1 MNYCVLLS
9 QFDEPANVV
18 PCTIDDVLETCYT
31 LIGCERVQLVPAY
44 PDRLPKGYDILC
56 DENIHGKTLLINPL
70 ASWIYGTD
78 KHGAGI
84 FGNAVILKVVNN
96 EDDEGDLAFMTE
108 EEANALAE
116 DLNRDLNDKTH
127 RITVGVMTA
136 RMKD

>member
-31 LIGCERVQLVPAY
+31 LIGCKTVQLIPAY
-44 PDRLPKGYDILC
+44 PDRIQKGYDVLC
-56 DENIHGKTLLINPL
+56 DENIHGKTLFINPL

-78 KHGAGI
+78 KHGTGI

-116 DLNRDLNDKTH
+116 DLNLDLNDKTH

>member
-1 MNYCVLLS
+1 MNYCVLLN
-9 QFDEPANVV
+9 QMGGPASEI
-18 PCTIDDVLETCYT
+18 PCTIDDVLETCYA

-56 DENIHGKTLLINPL
+56 DENTHGKTLLINPL

-78 KHGAGI
+78 EHGAGV

-108 EEANALAE
+108 EEAKALAE
-116 DLNRDLNDKTH
+116 ELN
-127 RITVGVMTA
+127 
-136 RMKD
+136 KDYDRKYDIVCRKAFFALLKD

>member
-9 QFDEPANVV
+9 QTDEPAKIV
-18 PCTIDDVLETCYT
+18 PCATDEILETCYQ
-31 LIGCERVQLVPAY
+31 LIGCKTVQLIPAY
-44 PDRLPKGYDILC
+44 PDRLSKGYDVLC
-56 DENIHGKTLLINPL
+56 DENIHGKTLFINPL

-78 KHGAGI
+78 KHGTGI

>member
-1 MNYCVLLS
+1 MKYCVLLN
-9 QFDEPANVV
+9 QMGGPASEI
-18 PCTIDDVLETCYT
+18 PCTIDDVLETCYA

-56 DENIHGKTLLINPL
+56 DENTHGKTLLINPL